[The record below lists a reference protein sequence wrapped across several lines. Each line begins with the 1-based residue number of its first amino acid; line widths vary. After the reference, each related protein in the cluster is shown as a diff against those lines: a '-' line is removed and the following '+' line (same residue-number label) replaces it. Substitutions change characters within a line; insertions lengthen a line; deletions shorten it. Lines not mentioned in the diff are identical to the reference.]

1 MERYEV
7 VDGNTILGSGSYG
20 RVDKVRRKRDLKV
33 SSSSSYQ
40 VVSSMTRLYPT
51 CFAQVFACKTIVF
64 DTKHKTRVKV
74 DREVDILK
82 ILNHPNIVR
91 YGDVHWGAQE
101 TKIYMEFCREESLG
115 KLVE

>member
-1 MERYEV
+1 M
-7 VDGNTILGSGSYG
+7 
-20 RVDKVRRKRDLKV
+20 
-33 SSSSSYQ
+33 
-40 VVSSMTRLYPT
+40 VSSMTRLCLM

-82 ILNHPNIVR
+82 TLNHPNIVR

-101 TKIYMEFCREESLG
+101 TKIYMQFCREESLG